1 MEKNGEFDLE
11 KPHWNVQARLEH
23 KLLEFYGEKLD
34 DEPGPSTLRD
44 KIPRWLADWRKQ
56 KRVAGN

>member
-1 MEKNGEFDLE
+1 
-11 KPHWNVQARLEH
+11 
-23 KLLEFYGEKLD
+23 LLEFCGKKLD